1 MNTTI
6 KTFTCLALLILALM
20 ARAQTV
26 TLAVEATFPAEQAT
40 FVYEP
45 LKKYLETETGFT
57 VNIEVKDNYYFY
69 WRAAKN
75 ETPEFTLDA
84 SHVAAYRMEEKG
96 YIPVATVQ
104 EETKYHLISDFE
116 PAEGQSIDEFL
127 VGKSVVML
135 PNPNMASLLFDRWFT
150 DLFLQPNKVVSAL
163 SWEDVMEQVFA
174 QTAQAAIVPSSVY
187 EIYSNLL
194 ELKVSDPMPGITFLA
209 APHVDSGTREVFKKA
224 IMAIGSDDETFDI
237 LAELNTDGFIEV
249 DKEKYK
255 DLAQFLT
262 RLLY

>member
-1 MNTTI
+1 MTT
-6 KTFTCLALLILALM
+6 TRLTCLLTALIFFGSLQ
-20 ARAQTV
+20 AQTV
-26 TLAVEATFPAEQAT
+26 TLAVEATFPVEQAQ

-45 LKKYLETETGFT
+45 LKKHLEKQTGYT
-57 VNIEVKDNYYFY
+57 VNIEIKDNYYFY

-75 ETPEFTLDA
+75 QTPEFSLDA
-84 SHVAAYRMEEKG
+84 AHVAAYRMEQKG
-96 YIPVATVQ
+96 YKPIARVQ
-104 EETKYHLISDFE
+104 EDTRYHLISDFE
-116 PAEGQSIDEFL
+116 PAEGQSIDQFL

-150 DLFLQPNKVVSAL
+150 DLFLQPQKVVSAL

-194 ELKVSDPMPGITFLA
+194 ELKASDPMPGLTFLA
-209 APHVDSGTREVFKKA
+209 APHVDSGTVENFKKA
-224 IMAIGSDDETFDI
+224 ILAIGTDDESFDI

-249 DKEKYK
+249 DPESYK
-255 DLAQFLT
+255 GLADYLT

>member
-1 MNTTI
+1 MNSTI
-6 KTFTCLALLILALM
+6 KLLTCLVLLSTSFVT
-20 ARAQTV
+20 RAQTV
-26 TLAVEATFPAEQAT
+26 TLAVEATFPSEQAT

-45 LKKYLETETGFT
+45 LKRYLESKTGFT

-104 EETKYHLISDFE
+104 EEIRYHLISDFE
-116 PAEGQSIDEFL
+116 PAEGQAIDAFL

-135 PNPNMASLLFDRWFT
+135 PNPNMASLLFDQWFT
-150 DLFLQPNKVVSAL
+150 DLFLQPTKVVSAL

-194 ELKVSDPMPGITFLA
+194 ELKVSDPMPGLTFLA
-209 APHVDSGTREVFKKA
+209 APHVDSGTRENFKKA
-224 IMAIGSDDETFDI
+224 IMAIGETDETFDI

-255 DLAQFLT
+255 DLSQFLT